1 MSKNEALKKSVKDL
15 SMALM
20 EIMATPVGE
29 RTAQVRK
36 EEAVKTLTEALKM
49 GRELLREESRR

>member
-29 RTAQVRK
+29 RTAQARK
-36 EEAVKTLTEALKM
+36 EEAVKTLTVALKM